1 MTQTCDV
8 AIIGAG
14 PHGLSLAAHL
24 GARGI
29 DYRIFGRPMT
39 TWSEHMPKNMVLK
52 SDGFASNLS
61 APAPE
66 STLKAWCARNAV
78 PYADQALPVSLET
91 FLAYAAWFQKRYV
104 PDVEEVNVTGLEGPA
119 GSYILTLE
127 NGEHVHARAVVLA
140 VGISWFAHMPEVF
153 AGLPSGL
160 VSHSAEH
167 RDVAQ
172 FKGQEVA
179 VIGSGASAVD
189 LAHLLHE
196 EGAKVRIVARAP
208 HIEYNK
214 IPDAADETL
223 IGRIQRP
230 ASGIGRGWR
239 SLFCAEAPLLFHRL
253 PQSLKRRAIDS
264 HMHPAAGWFMRE
276 KVDGVIPMSLG
287 RTLAKA
293 EQKGARITLTLKGET
308 DAQTHTFDHVI
319 AATGYRADLRRMPF
333 LAKDLCDRAS
343 LADGTP
349 ILSDSFETP
358 VSNLYAVGPA
368 AIESFGPLMR
378 FMVGAEF
385 AAPRVAS
392 RLARVFGA
400 LAEKRAA

>member
-24 GARGI
+24 SARGI
-29 DYRIFGRPMT
+29 DHRIFGRPMT
-39 TWSEHMPKNMVLK
+39 TWSEHMPRNMVLK

-61 APAPE
+61 APSRE
-66 STLKAWCARNAV
+66 STLKAWCARNGVA
-78 PYADQALPVSLET
+78 YADQALPVALET

-104 PDVEEVNVTGLEGPA
+104 PNVEETNVAKLEGEA
-119 GSYILTLE
+119 GNYTLTLE
-127 NGEHVHARAVVLA
+127 NGERAHARAVVLA
-140 VGISWFAHMPEVF
+140 VGISWFAHTPEVLS
-153 AGLPSGL
+153 GLPASL

-167 RDVAQ
+167 REVSQ
-172 FKGQEVA
+172 FKGREVA
-179 VIGSGASAVD
+179 IIGSGASAID
-189 LAHLLHE
+189 LAQLLHE
-196 EGAKVRIVARAP
+196 EGAKVRIVARTP
-208 HIEYNK
+208 QIEYNK
-214 IPDAADETL
+214 VPDAADETL

-253 PQSLKRRAIDS
+253 PQALKRRAIDS
-264 HMHPAAGWFMRE
+264 HMHPAAGWFMRD
-276 KVDGVIPMSLG
+276 KVEGVIPMSLG

-293 EQKGARITLTLKGET
+293 EQADGRVALTLKGDAGVET
-308 DAQTHTFDHVI
+308 LSFDHVI
-319 AATGYRADLRRMPF
+319 AATGYRADLRRIPF
-333 LAKDLCDRAS
+333 LASDLCERAS

-358 VSNLYAVGPA
+358 AQNLYAVGPA

-385 AAPRVAS
+385 AAPRVAA
-392 RLARVFGA
+392 RLARVFA
-400 LAEKRAA
+400 ASVEKRAA